1 MNGSRKL
8 AAILAADVVGFS
20 RLTGADEDRTLAR
33 LRALR
38 SDLIDPTIAV
48 HNGRVVKRTGDGAI
62 VEFRSVVD
70 AVRCAS
76 EIQNSMIERNAGLSP
91 ERRIEF
97 RIGIHLG
104 DVVEETD
111 GDLMGDG
118 VNIAAR
124 LEGVAQPGA
133 ICLSEDAYRQV
144 KSRLD
149 LAISDLGETKLKNIA
164 DPIRIY
170 SLQFGGVVTAKAA
183 SSIGSTTP
191 AVPALSLPDKPSI
204 AALPFQ
210 NLSGDPEQEY
220 FADGMVEDIITAL
233 SRFRQLFVIARNS
246 SFVYK
251 GRAVDVKQVSR
262 DLGVRYVLEGSVRK
276 SANRIRITAQ
286 LIDASTGVHL
296 WAERFDGGLED
307 IFDLQDQVTAR
318 VVGEIAPKLELAEI
332 ERAKR
337 KPTESLDAYNYF
349 LRGMSNVHQWTKA
362 ANDEALRLFYK
373 AMELDPEY
381 AAAYGMAAWCYIWR
395 KLNGWVVDRAK
406 ETSEGARLA
415 RRAVELGKD
424 DAVALSRGGHALAW
438 FVHDLDN
445 SVAFID
451 RALVLNPNLAAA
463 WNLSGWVRAYRGELD
478 VAIEHHARAIRLSP
492 LDPILYNMHV
502 GTAFAHFL
510 AGHFDEACEWAN
522 RALREQP
529 NYPAANRILAA
540 SYALAG
546 HLNEAQDAMAH
557 LRELDPSLRVATL
570 AEVYPLRRAE
580 DLAKFAE
587 GLRKAGLPD

>member
-38 SDLIDPTIAV
+38 SDLLDPTFAV

-76 EIQNSMIERNAGLSP
+76 EIQNSMIERNAGLPP

-104 DVVEETD
+104 DVVEESD

-124 LEGVAQPGA
+124 LEGVAEPGA

-164 DPIRIY
+164 DPIRVY
-170 SLQFGGVVTAKAA
+170 SLQFGGVVTAKAT
-183 SSIGSTTP
+183 SSIGTTTP

-210 NLSGDPEQEY
+210 NMSGDPEQEY

-286 LIDASTGVHL
+286 LIDASTGAHL

-332 ERAKR
+332 ERAKH

-349 LRGMSNVHQWTKA
+349 LRGMANVHQWTRA

-373 AMELDPEY
+373 ATELDPEF

-406 ETSEGARLA
+406 EASEGARLA

-438 FVHDLDN
+438 FVHDLD
-445 SVAFID
+445 SSAAFLD

-478 VAIEHHARAIRLSP
+478 MAIEHHARAIRLSP

-510 AGHFDEACEWAN
+510 AGRYDEASEWAN
-522 RALREQP
+522 RALREQA

-540 SYALAG
+540 SNALAG
-546 HLNEAQDAMAH
+546 HLGEAQEAMVR
-557 LRELDPSLRVATL
+557 LRELDPSLRVANL
-570 AEVYPLRRAE
+570 NEVYPLRRPE

>member
-1 MNGSRKL
+1 MDESRKL
-8 AAILAADVVGFS
+8 AAILVADVVGFS

-48 HNGRVVKRTGDGAI
+48 YKGRVVKRTGDGII

-70 AVRCAS
+70 AVRCAI

-91 ERRIEF
+91 ERRIDF

-104 DVVEETD
+104 DVVEEND

-124 LEGVAQPGA
+124 LEGIAQPGA

-164 DPIRIY
+164 DPIHVY
-170 SLQFGGVVTAKAA
+170 SLQCGTAIGKAMLLAETA
-183 SSIGSTTP
+183 SPI
-191 AVPALSLPDKPSI
+191 APALSLPEKPSI
-204 AALPFQ
+204 AVLPFQ
-210 NLSGDPEQEY
+210 NMSGDPEQEY
-220 FADGMVEDIITAL
+220 FADGIVEDIITAL
-233 SRFRQLFVIARNS
+233 SRFRELFVIARNS

-276 SANRIRITAQ
+276 AADRIRITAQ

-296 WAERFDGGLED
+296 WAERFDGGLQD
-307 IFDLQDQVTAR
+307 IFDLQDQVAAS
-318 VVGEIAPKLELAEI
+318 VVGEIAPKLEQAEI

-337 KPTESLDAYNYF
+337 KPTESLDAYDYF
-349 LRGMSNVHQWTKA
+349 LRGMASVHHWTKA

-373 AMELDPEY
+373 AIELDPGFGS
-381 AAAYGMAAWCYIWR
+381 AYGMAAWCYIWR
-395 KLNGWVVDRAK
+395 KLNGWVIDQAQ

-415 RRAVELGKD
+415 RLAVELGKND
-424 DAVALSRGGHALAW
+424 PVALSRGGHALAW
-438 FVHDLDN
+438 FVRDLDN
-445 SVAFID
+445 GAAYID
-451 RALVLNPNLAAA
+451 RALALNPNLAAA

-478 VAIEHHARAIRLSP
+478 LSIEHHARAMRLSP

-510 AGHFDEACEWAN
+510 AGRYDEATEWAN
-522 RALREQP
+522 TALHEQP

-540 SYALAG
+540 SNALAG
-546 HLNEAQDAMAH
+546 HLNEAQEAMAH
-557 LRELDPSLRVATL
+557 LRELDPSLRVSTL
-570 AEVYPLRRAE
+570 AQVFPLRRSE

-587 GLRKAGLPD
+587 GLRRAGLPE

>member
-1 MNGSRKL
+1 MSESRKL

-48 HNGRVVKRTGDGAI
+48 HKGRVVKRTGDGAI

-70 AVRCAS
+70 AVRCAI
-76 EIQNSMIERNAGLSP
+76 EIQNSMIERNAGLPP

-104 DVVEETD
+104 DVVEEND

-149 LAISDLGETKLKNIA
+149 LSINDLGETKLKNIA
-164 DPIRIY
+164 EPMRVY
-170 SLQFGGVVTAKAA
+170 SLQFGGAVAAKAIA
-183 SSIGSTTP
+183 SAGTGT
-191 AVPALSLPDKPSI
+191 AAPALSLPDKPSI
-204 AALPFQ
+204 AVLPFQ
-210 NLSGDPEQEY
+210 NMSGDSEQEY
-220 FADGMVEDIITAL
+220 FADGIVEDIITAL

-262 DLGVRYVLEGSVRK
+262 DLGVHYVLEGSVRK
-276 SANRIRITAQ
+276 AANRIRITAQ
-286 LIDASTGVHL
+286 LIDATAGVHL

-318 VVGEIAPKLELAEI
+318 VVGEIAPKVERAEI
-332 ERAKR
+332 ERATR
-337 KPTESLDAYNYF
+337 KPTESLHAYDYF
-349 LRGMSNVHQWTKA
+349 LRGMANVHQWTRA
-362 ANDEALRLFYK
+362 ANDEALRLFSK
-373 AMELDPEY
+373 AIELDLGF

-395 KLNGWVVDRAK
+395 KLNGWVIDRAQ

-415 RRAVELGKD
+415 WKAVELGKD

-438 FVHDLDN
+438 FVRDLDN
-445 SVAFID
+445 SAAYID
-451 RALVLNPNLAAA
+451 RALTLNPNLAAA

-478 VAIEHHARAIRLSP
+478 LAIEHHERAMRLSP

-510 AGHFDEACEWAN
+510 ASRYDEASGWAN

-529 NYPAANRILAA
+529 NYPAATRILAA
-540 SYALAG
+540 SNALAG
-546 HLNEAQDAMAH
+546 HLSEAHEAITH
-557 LRELDPSLRVATL
+557 LRELDPSLRVSNL
-570 AEVYPLRRAE
+570 AEVLPLRRPE

>member
-1 MNGSRKL
+1 MDESRKL

-48 HNGRVVKRTGDGAI
+48 HKGRVVKRTGDGAI

-70 AVRCAS
+70 AVRCAI
-76 EIQNSMIERNAGLSP
+76 EIQNSMIERNAGLPP

-104 DVVEETD
+104 DVVEESD

-164 DPIRIY
+164 EPMRIY
-170 SLQFGGVVTAKAA
+170 SLRCGNAIAAKVTALAGA
-183 SSIGSTTP
+183 GTSTAP
-191 AVPALSLPDKPSI
+191 PLSLPDKPSI
-204 AALPFQ
+204 AVLPFQ
-210 NLSGDPEQEY
+210 NMSGDPEQEY
-220 FADGMVEDIITAL
+220 FADGMVEDIITEL

-262 DLGVRYVLEGSVRK
+262 DLGVRYILEGSVRK
-276 SANRIRITAQ
+276 AADRIRITAQ
-286 LIDASTGVHL
+286 LIDASTGMHL
-296 WAERFDGGLED
+296 WAERFDGGLQD
-307 IFDLQDQVTAR
+307 FFDLQDQVTAR
-318 VVGEIAPKLELAEI
+318 VVGEIAPKLEQAEI

-337 KPTESLDAYNYF
+337 KPTESLDAYDYF
-349 LRGMSNVHQWTKA
+349 LRGMASVNHWTRA

-373 AMELDPEY
+373 AVELDPEFGS
-381 AAAYGMAAWCYIWR
+381 AHGMAAWCYIWR
-395 KLNGWVVDRAK
+395 KLNGWVIDRAQ
-406 ETSEGARLA
+406 ETSEGTRLA

-424 DAVALSRGGHALAW
+424 DPVALSRGGHALAW
-438 FVHDLDN
+438 FVRDLDN
-445 SVAFID
+445 GAAFID
-451 RALVLNPNLAAA
+451 RALALNPNLAAA

-478 VAIEHHARAIRLSP
+478 LSIEHHARAMRLSP

-510 AGHFDEACEWAN
+510 AGRYDEASAWAN
-522 RALREQP
+522 KALREQP

-540 SYALAG
+540 SNALAG
-546 HLNEAQDAMAH
+546 HMNEAQEAMAH
-557 LRELDPSLRVATL
+557 LRELDPSLRVSNLT
-570 AEVYPLRRAE
+570 EVFPLRRPE
-580 DLAKFAE
+580 DLARFAE
-587 GLRKAGLPD
+587 GLRKAGLPE

>member
-1 MNGSRKL
+1 MAETRKL

-48 HNGRVVKRTGDGAI
+48 YNGRVVKRTGDGAI
-62 VEFRSVVD
+62 VEFRSVVE
-70 AVRCAS
+70 AVRCAI
-76 EIQNSMIERNAGLSP
+76 EIQNSMIERNAGLPP

-104 DVVEETD
+104 DVVEESD

-133 ICLSEDAYRQV
+133 VCLSEDAYRQV

-149 LAISDLGETKLKNIA
+149 LAISDLGETKLKNIVE
-164 DPIRIY
+164 PMHVY
-170 SLQFGGVVTAKAA
+170 SLQFGGGVGAKPPASAETASQAA
-183 SSIGSTTP
+183 PG
-191 AVPALSLPDKPSI
+191 LSLPDKPSI
-204 AALPFQ
+204 AVLPFQ

-220 FADGMVEDIITAL
+220 FADGTVEDIITAL

-262 DLGVRYVLEGSVRK
+262 DLGVHYVLEGSVRK
-276 SANRIRITAQ
+276 AGKRIRITAQ

-318 VVGEIAPKLELAEI
+318 VVGEIAPKLEQAEI

-349 LRGMSNVHQWTKA
+349 LRGMASVHQWKRE

-373 AMELDPEY
+373 AVELDPDF
-381 AAAYGMAAWCYIWR
+381 ASAYGMAAWCYIWR
-395 KLNGWVVDRAK
+395 RLNGWVVDRAH

-415 RRAVELGKD
+415 KRAVELGKD
-424 DAVALSRGGHALAW
+424 DAVALSRGGHAFAW
-438 FVHDLDN
+438 FHRDLDN
-445 SVAFID
+445 SAAFID
-451 RALVLNPNLAAA
+451 RALALNPNLSAA

-478 VAIEHHARAIRLSP
+478 LAVEHQARAMRLSP
-492 LDPILYNMHV
+492 LDPILYNMQV
-502 GTAFAHFL
+502 GTAFALFL
-510 AGHFDEACEWAN
+510 ADRYDEASEWAN
-522 RALREQP
+522 RALHEQP
-529 NYPAANRILAA
+529 NYPAATRILAA
-540 SYALAG
+540 SKALAG
-546 HLNEAQDAMAH
+546 QSGDAQEAMAR
-557 LRELDPSLRVATL
+557 LRELDPSLRVSNL
-570 AEVYPLRRAE
+570 GEVYPLRRPE
-580 DLAKFAE
+580 DLAKLAE

>member
-1 MNGSRKL
+1 MDESRKL

-48 HNGRVVKRTGDGAI
+48 HKGRVVKRTGDGAI

-70 AVRCAS
+70 AVRCAI
-76 EIQNSMIERNAGLSP
+76 EIQNSMIERNAGLPP

-104 DVVEETD
+104 DVVEESD

-164 DPIRIY
+164 EPMRIY
-170 SLQFGGVVTAKAA
+170 SLRCGNAIAAKATA
-183 SSIGSTTP
+183 LAGAGTSTAP
-191 AVPALSLPDKPSI
+191 PLSLPDKPSI
-204 AALPFQ
+204 AVLPFQ
-210 NLSGDPEQEY
+210 NMSGDPEQEY
-220 FADGMVEDIITAL
+220 FADGMVEDIITEL

-262 DLGVRYVLEGSVRK
+262 DLGVRYILEGSVRK
-276 SANRIRITAQ
+276 AADRIRITAQ
-286 LIDASTGVHL
+286 LIDASTGMHL
-296 WAERFDGGLED
+296 WAERFDGGLQD
-307 IFDLQDQVTAR
+307 FFDLQDQVTAR
-318 VVGEIAPKLELAEI
+318 VVGEIAPKLEQAEI

-337 KPTESLDAYNYF
+337 KPTESLDAYDYF
-349 LRGMSNVHQWTKA
+349 LRGMASVNHWTRA

-373 AMELDPEY
+373 AVELDPEFGS
-381 AAAYGMAAWCYIWR
+381 AHGMAAWCYIWR
-395 KLNGWVVDRAK
+395 KLNGWVIDRAQ
-406 ETSEGARLA
+406 ETSEGTRLA

-424 DAVALSRGGHALAW
+424 DPVALSRGGHALAW
-438 FVHDLDN
+438 FVRDLDN
-445 SVAFID
+445 GAAFID
-451 RALVLNPNLAAA
+451 RALALNPNLAAA

-478 VAIEHHARAIRLSP
+478 LSIEHHARAMRLSP
-492 LDPILYNMHV
+492 LDPILYNMLV

-510 AGHFDEACEWAN
+510 AGRYDEASAWAN
-522 RALREQP
+522 KALREQP
-529 NYPAANRILAA
+529 
-540 SYALAG
+540 
-546 HLNEAQDAMAH
+546 
-557 LRELDPSLRVATL
+557 ELSSC
-570 AEVYPLRRAE
+570 
-580 DLAKFAE
+580 
-587 GLRKAGLPD
+587 

>member
-1 MNGSRKL
+1 MDESRKL

-48 HNGRVVKRTGDGAI
+48 HKGRVVKRTGDGAI

-70 AVRCAS
+70 AVRCAI
-76 EIQNSMIERNAGLSP
+76 EIQNSMIERNAGLPP

-104 DVVEETD
+104 DVVEESD

-164 DPIRIY
+164 EPMRIY
-170 SLQFGGVVTAKAA
+170 SLWCGNAIAAKATA
-183 SSIGSTTP
+183 LAGAGTSTAP
-191 AVPALSLPDKPSI
+191 PLSLPDKPSI
-204 AALPFQ
+204 AVLPFQ
-210 NLSGDPEQEY
+210 NMSGDPEQEY
-220 FADGMVEDIITAL
+220 FADGMVEDIITEL

-262 DLGVRYVLEGSVRK
+262 DLGVRYILEGSVRK
-276 SANRIRITAQ
+276 AADRIRITAQ

-296 WAERFDGGLED
+296 WAERFDGGLQD
-307 IFDLQDQVTAR
+307 FFDLQDQITAR
-318 VVGEIAPKLELAEI
+318 VVGEIAPKLEQAEI

-337 KPTESLDAYNYF
+337 KPTESLDAYDYF
-349 LRGMSNVHQWTKA
+349 LRGMASVNHWTRA

-373 AMELDPEY
+373 AVELDPEFGS
-381 AAAYGMAAWCYIWR
+381 AHGMAAWCYIWR
-395 KLNGWVVDRAK
+395 KLNGWVIDRAQ
-406 ETSEGARLA
+406 ETSEGTRLA

-424 DAVALSRGGHALAW
+424 DPVALSRGGHALAW
-438 FVHDLDN
+438 FVRDLDN
-445 SVAFID
+445 GAAFID
-451 RALVLNPNLAAA
+451 RALALNPNLAAA

-478 VAIEHHARAIRLSP
+478 LSIEHHARAMRLSP

-510 AGHFDEACEWAN
+510 TGRYDEASAWAN
-522 RALREQP
+522 KALREQP

-540 SYALAG
+540 SNALAG
-546 HLNEAQDAMAH
+546 HMNEAQEAMAH
-557 LRELDPSLRVATL
+557 LRELDPSLRVSNLT
-570 AEVYPLRRAE
+570 EVFPLRRPE
-580 DLAKFAE
+580 DLARFAE
-587 GLRKAGLPD
+587 GLRKAGLPE

>member
-1 MNGSRKL
+1 MDESRKL
-8 AAILAADVVGFS
+8 AAIMVADVVGFS
-20 RLTGADEDRTLAR
+20 RLTGSDEDRTLAR

-48 HNGRVVKRTGDGAI
+48 YKGRVVKRTGDGAI

-70 AVRCAS
+70 AVRCAV
-76 EIQNSMIERNAGLSP
+76 EIQNSMIERNAGLPP

-104 DVVEETD
+104 DVVEESD

-149 LAISDLGETKLKNIA
+149 LAISDLGETRLKNIA
-164 DPIRIY
+164 EPVRVY
-170 SLQFGGVVTAKAA
+170 SLQFGNATLTKAPAFAGATA
-183 SSIGSTTP
+183 
-191 AVPALSLPDKPSI
+191 PALTLPAKPSI
-204 AALPFQ
+204 AVLPFQ
-210 NLSGDPEQEY
+210 NMSGDPEQEY
-220 FADGMVEDIITAL
+220 FADGIVEDIITAL

-246 SFVYK
+246 SFAYK
-251 GRAVDVKQVSR
+251 GRAVDVKQISR
-262 DLGVRYVLEGSVRK
+262 DLGVRYILEGSVRK
-276 SANRIRITAQ
+276 AANRIRITAQ
-286 LIDASTGVHL
+286 LIDASTGAHL

-318 VVGEIAPKLELAEI
+318 VVGEIAPKLEQAEI

-337 KPTESLDAYNYF
+337 KPTESLDAYDYF
-349 LRGMSNVHQWTKA
+349 LRGMANVNQWTRVT
-362 ANDEALRLFYK
+362 NDEALRLFGK
-373 AMELDPEY
+373 AIEIDPEF
-381 AAAYGMAAWCYIWR
+381 ASAHGMAAWCYIWR
-395 KLNGWVVDRAK
+395 KLNGWVIDRTH
-406 ETSEGARLA
+406 ESSEGARLA

-424 DAVALSRGGHALAW
+424 DPVALSRGGHALAW
-438 FVHDLDN
+438 FVRDLDN
-445 SVAFID
+445 GAAFID
-451 RALVLNPNLAAA
+451 RALALNPNLSTA

-478 VAIEHHARAIRLSP
+478 LSIEHHARAMRLSP
-492 LDPILYNMHV
+492 LDPLLYNMHV

-510 AGHFDEACEWAN
+510 AGRHDEATIWAKG
-522 RALREQP
+522 ALREQP

-540 SYALAG
+540 SNALSG
-546 HLNEAQDAMAH
+546 RMNEAREAMAH
-557 LRELDPSLRVATL
+557 LRELDPSLRISNL
-570 AEVYPLRRAE
+570 AEVFPLRRPE
-580 DLAKFAE
+580 DLAKFAD
-587 GLRKAGLPD
+587 GLRKAGLPE